1 MLKNLTPSEGWSQTA
16 SQLAFFAPKFW
27 FPALIA
33 ASVFP
38 SLIAYSGPIFS
49 AVALWIVAFVLIAG
63 LITTLAHGYSLGQ
76 THRLDS
82 TAALVQAYLGSFLGS
97 ITAAASLLSM
107 IIAVA
112 ALVSTATTFIVVSA
126 GLPENYRVWILISG
140 FVLLL
145 WALFRPEPV
154 RRVIPWLTLVIFVV
168 GFLLLAYGFWH
179 YLRNGAKPSLLELLS
194 STTKAKQAVAD
205 ANLQSGWK
213 AAAVAALLLVP
224 VTPAVTLFRNE
235 NRQPLSG
242 LMFRILGGS
251 AAAMFA
257 ATVYLSFTVAGFHW
271 TRLDT
276 VIQGPG
282 NLALLLG
289 VLLDKNEWLVIPIMS
304 LFAVG
309 CLISAYIYVSSLS
322 TLLTDLSGHDLA
334 VHQVPVSW
342 TRRGRSASVLT
353 FMVFTFVVALTVHT
367 RMGVAALTWVTFVAI
382 SSFLGQVARMRM
394 WRSRFYRGDTYEQRR
409 RAKWYYRIAII
420 SVIISLIILIVVS
433 VAFSSL
439 FELYVLAAWVGLGL
453 LIYFLNFYYRRVQN
467 TMSQLEYAETM
478 VKHTLA
484 LVLVPSFDASA
495 LKTIRYAWAAH
506 HANVEVVYVLKPGQ
520 DETEVRRQWQELGI
534 TATLTL
540 LSDQGGDHQGSIKQ
554 YINAKL
560 DMDPYTSVSVYL
572 PRYVPKCAILGLL
585 HNAAE
590 RSHARSLSR
599 LERVTITWVSLRAE
613 RKSHAD

>member
-1 MLKNLTPSEGWSQTA
+1 MLKNLAPREGWLETLT
-16 SQLAFFAPKFW
+16 QLAFFAPKFW

-82 TAALVQAYLGSFLGS
+82 TAALVQANLGSFLGAL
-97 ITAAASLLSM
+97 TAAASLLAM
-107 IIAVA
+107 VVAVA

-126 GLPENYRVWILISG
+126 RLPENYRVWILIAG
-140 FVLLL
+140 FILLL
-145 WALFRPEPV
+145 LALFRPEPI
-154 RRVIPWLTLVIFVV
+154 RRAIPWLAVVIFVV

-179 YLRNGAKPSLLELLS
+179 YLRNGAKPGLFELLS
-194 STTKAKQAVAD
+194 STTKAKEAVAD
-205 ANLQSGWK
+205 SNLQSGWK

-242 LMFRILGGS
+242 LMFRVLGGS

-289 VLLDKNEWLVIPIMS
+289 VLLDKNGWLVVPVMS

-309 CLISAYIYVSSLS
+309 CLISAYIYISSVS
-322 TLLTDLSGHDLA
+322 TLLMDLSGHDLA
-334 VHQVPVSW
+334 IHQVPVSW
-342 TRRGRSASVLT
+342 VRRGRSVSILS
-353 FMVFTFVVALTVHT
+353 FMVVTFAAALTVHS

-394 WRSRFYRGDTYEQRR
+394 WRSRFHSGATYVQRR
-409 RAKWYYRIAII
+409 QSKRYYRIAII

-433 VAFSSL
+433 VAFNSI
-439 FELYVLAAWVGLGL
+439 FELYVLGAWAGLGL

-467 TMSQLEYAETM
+467 KMSQLEHAETPL
-478 VKHTLA
+478 KHTLA
-484 LVLVPSFDASA
+484 LVLVPCFDASA

-506 HANVEVVYVLKPGQ
+506 HPNVEVVHVLEPDE
-520 DETEVRRQWQELGI
+520 DETEVRRQWQEWGI
-534 TATLTL
+534 TAALTL
-540 LSDQGGDHQGSIKQ
+540 IPDEGGDHLGSVQK
-554 YINAKL
+554 YLNAKL
-560 DMDPYTSVSVYL
+560 DMDPLISISVYL
-572 PRYVPKCAILGLL
+572 SRYVPKFRVLGLL

-590 RSHARSLSR
+590 RTYARHLAR
-599 LERVTITWVSLRAE
+599 LERVTITWVTLTA
-613 RKSHAD
+613 

>member
-1 MLKNLTPSEGWSQTA
+1 MLKNLTPKEGWLETFT
-16 SQLAFFAPKFW
+16 QLAFFAPKFW

-49 AVALWIVAFVLIAG
+49 AVALWIVVFVLIAG

-82 TAALVQAYLGSFLGS
+82 TAALVQAYLGSFLGAL
-97 ITAAASLLSM
+97 TAAASLLAM
-107 IIAVA
+107 VVAVA

-126 GLPENYRVWILISG
+126 DLPEKYRVWILIAG

-145 WALFRPEPV
+145 LALFFPEPI
-154 RRVIPWLTLVIFVV
+154 RRAIPWLTLVIFVV

-179 YLRNGAKPSLLELLS
+179 YLRNGAKPGLLELLS
-194 STTKAKQAVAD
+194 STTKAKNAVAD

-235 NRQPLSG
+235 SRQPLSG
-242 LMFRILGGS
+242 LMFRVLGGS

-282 NLALLLG
+282 NLALLLR
-289 VLLDKNEWLVIPIMS
+289 VLLDKNGWLVVPIMS

-309 CLISAYIYVSSLS
+309 CLISAYIYVSSVS

-342 TRRGRSASVLT
+342 MRRGRSASILT
-353 FMVFTFVVALTVHT
+353 FMVVTFAVALTVHS
-367 RMGVAALTWVTFVAI
+367 RMSVAALTWVTFVAI

-394 WRSRFYRGDTYEQRR
+394 WRSRFHRGATYVQRR
-409 RAKWYYRIAII
+409 QSKRYYRIAII

-433 VAFSSL
+433 VAFNSI
-439 FELYVLAAWVGLGL
+439 FELYVLAVWAGLGL
-453 LIYFLNFYYRRVQN
+453 LIYCLNFYYRRVQN
-467 TMSQLEYAETM
+467 KMSQLEHAETP

-484 LVLVPSFDASA
+484 LVLVPRFDASA
-495 LKTIRYAWAAH
+495 LKTIRYSWAAQH
-506 HANVEVVYVLKPGQ
+506 PNVEVVHVLEPDE
-520 DETEVRRQWQELGI
+520 DETEVRRQWQGLGI

-540 LSDQGGDHQGSIKQ
+540 IPDEGGNHLGSVQKYLS
-554 YINAKL
+554 AKL
-560 DMDPYTSVSVYL
+560 DMDPLTSISVYL
-572 PRYVPKCAILGLL
+572 PRYVPKCRALGWL

-590 RSHARSLSR
+590 RTYARHLAR
-599 LERVTITWVSLRAE
+599 LERVTITWVTLTA
-613 RKSHAD
+613 

>member
-1 MLKNLTPSEGWSQTA
+1 MLKNLAPREGWLETFT
-16 SQLAFFAPKFW
+16 QLAFFAPKFW

-82 TAALVQAYLGSFLGS
+82 TAALVQAHLGSFLGAL
-97 ITAAASLLSM
+97 TAAASLLAM
-107 IIAVA
+107 VVAVA

-126 GLPENYRVWILISG
+126 GLPEDYRVLILIAG
-140 FVLLL
+140 FILLL
-145 WALFRPEPV
+145 LALFRPEPI
-154 RRVIPWLTLVIFVV
+154 RRAIPWLTVVIFVV

-179 YLRNGAKPSLLELLS
+179 YLRNGAKPGLFELLS
-194 STTKAKQAVAD
+194 STTKAKEAVAD
-205 ANLQSGWK
+205 SNLQSGWK

-235 NRQPLSG
+235 DRQPLSG

-289 VLLDKNEWLVIPIMS
+289 VLLDKNGWLVVPVMS

-309 CLISAYIYVSSLS
+309 CLISAYIYISSVS
-322 TLLTDLSGHDLA
+322 TLLMDLSGHDLA

-342 TRRGRSASVLT
+342 VRRGHSVSIMS
-353 FMVFTFVVALTVHT
+353 FMVVTFAAALTVHS

-394 WRSRFYRGDTYEQRR
+394 WRSRFHCGVTYVQRR
-409 RAKWYYRIAII
+409 QSKRYYRIAII
-420 SVIISLIILIVVS
+420 SVIISLIMLIVVS
-433 VAFSSL
+433 VAFNSI
-439 FELYVLAAWVGLGL
+439 FELYVLGAWAGLGL

-467 TMSQLEYAETM
+467 KMSQLEHAETP

-484 LVLVPSFDASA
+484 LVLVPRFDASA
-495 LKTIRYAWAAH
+495 LKSIRYAWAAH
-506 HANVEVVYVLKPGQ
+506 HPNVEVVHVLEPDE
-520 DETEVRRQWQELGI
+520 DETEVRRQWQEWGI
-534 TATLTL
+534 TAALTL
-540 LSDQGGDHQGSIKQ
+540 IPDEGGDHLGSVQK
-554 YINAKL
+554 YLNAKL
-560 DMDPYTSVSVYL
+560 DMDPLTSISVYL
-572 PRYVPKCAILGLL
+572 SRYVPKFRALGLL

-590 RSHARSLSR
+590 RTYARHLAR
-599 LERVTITWVSLRAE
+599 LERVTITWVSLTA
-613 RKSHAD
+613 

>member
-1 MLKNLTPSEGWSQTA
+1 MLKNLAPREGWLETLT
-16 SQLAFFAPKFW
+16 QLAFFAPKFW

-49 AVALWIVAFVLIAG
+49 AVALWIVVFVLIAG

-82 TAALVQAYLGSFLGS
+82 TAALVQAYLGSFLGAL
-97 ITAAASLLSM
+97 TAAASLLAM
-107 IIAVA
+107 VVAVA

-126 GLPENYRVWILISG
+126 GLPEEYRVWILIAG
-140 FVLLL
+140 FILLL
-145 WALFRPEPV
+145 LALFRPEPI
-154 RRVIPWLTLVIFVV
+154 RRAIPWLTVVIFVV

-179 YLRNGAKPSLLELLS
+179 YLRNGAKPGLFELLS
-194 STTKAKQAVAD
+194 STTKAKEAVAD
-205 ANLQSGWK
+205 SNLQSGWK

-289 VLLDKNEWLVIPIMS
+289 VLLDKNGWLVVPVMS

-309 CLISAYIYVSSLS
+309 CLISAYIYVSSVS

-342 TRRGRSASVLT
+342 VRRGRSASILT
-353 FMVFTFVVALTVHT
+353 FMVVTFAVALTVHS
-367 RMGVAALTWVTFVAI
+367 RMGVAALTWVTFMAI

-394 WRSRFYRGDTYEQRR
+394 WRSRFHSGATFVQRR
-409 RAKWYYRIAII
+409 QSKRYYRIAII

-433 VAFSSL
+433 VAFNSI
-439 FELYVLAAWVGLGL
+439 FELYVLGAWAGLGL

-467 TMSQLEYAETM
+467 KMSQLEHAETP

-484 LVLVPSFDASA
+484 LVLVPRFDASA

-506 HANVEVVYVLKPGQ
+506 HPNVEVVHVLEPDE
-520 DETEVRRQWQELGI
+520 DETQVRRKWQELEI
-534 TATLTL
+534 TAALTL
-540 LSDQGGDHQGSIKQ
+540 IPDEGGDHLGSVQK
-554 YINAKL
+554 YLNAKL
-560 DMDPYTSVSVYL
+560 DMDPLTSISVYL
-572 PRYVPKCAILGLL
+572 SRYVPKFRALGLL

-590 RSHARSLSR
+590 RTYARHLAR
-599 LERVTITWVSLRAE
+599 LERVTITWVSLTA
-613 RKSHAD
+613 

>member
-1 MLKNLTPSEGWSQTA
+1 MLKNLTPKEGWLETFT
-16 SQLAFFAPKFW
+16 QLAFFAPKFW

-82 TAALVQAYLGSFLGS
+82 TAALVQAYLGSFLGAL
-97 ITAAASLLSM
+97 TAAASLLAM
-107 IIAVA
+107 VIAVA

-126 GLPENYRVWILISG
+126 DLPENFRVWILIAG

-145 WALFRPEPV
+145 LALFFPEPV
-154 RRVIPWLTLVIFVV
+154 RRAIPWLTLVIFVM

-179 YLRNGAKPSLLELLS
+179 YLRNGAKPGLLELLS
-194 STTKAKQAVAD
+194 STTKAKNAVAD

-235 NRQPLSG
+235 SRQPLSG
-242 LMFRILGGS
+242 LMFRVLGGS

-271 TRLDT
+271 ARLDT

-282 NLALLLG
+282 NLALLLR
-289 VLLDKNEWLVIPIMS
+289 VLLDKNGWLVVPIMS

-309 CLISAYIYVSSLS
+309 CLISAYIYVSSVS

-342 TRRGRSASVLT
+342 MRRGRSASILT
-353 FMVFTFVVALTVHT
+353 FMVVTFAVALTVHS
-367 RMGVAALTWVTFVAI
+367 RMGVVALTWVTFVAI

-394 WRSRFYRGDTYEQRR
+394 WRSRFHRGATYVQRR
-409 RAKWYYRIAII
+409 QSKRYYRIAII

-433 VAFSSL
+433 VAFNSI
-439 FELYVLAAWVGLGL
+439 FELYVLAVWAGLGL
-453 LIYFLNFYYRRVQN
+453 LIYCLNFYYRRVQN
-467 TMSQLEYAETM
+467 KMSQLEHAETP

-484 LVLVPSFDASA
+484 LVLVPRFDASA

-506 HANVEVVYVLKPGQ
+506 HPNVEVVHVLEPDE
-520 DETEVRRQWQELGI
+520 DETEARRQWQELGI
-534 TATLTL
+534 TAALTL
-540 LSDQGGDHQGSIKQ
+540 IPDEGGNHLGSVQK
-554 YINAKL
+554 YLNAKL
-560 DMDPYTSVSVYL
+560 DMDPLTSISVYL
-572 PRYVPKCAILGLL
+572 PRYVPKCRALGWL

-590 RSHARSLSR
+590 RTYARHLAR
-599 LERVTITWVSLRAE
+599 LERVTITWVTLTA
-613 RKSHAD
+613 

>member
-1 MLKNLTPSEGWSQTA
+1 M
-16 SQLAFFAPKFW
+16 
-27 FPALIA
+27 
-33 ASVFP
+33 
-38 SLIAYSGPIFS
+38 
-49 AVALWIVAFVLIAG
+49 
-63 LITTLAHGYSLGQ
+63 ITTLAHGYSLGQ

-82 TAALVQAYLGSFLGS
+82 TAALVQAYLGSFLGAL
-97 ITAAASLLSM
+97 TAAASLLAM
-107 IIAVA
+107 VIAVA

-126 GLPENYRVWILISG
+126 DLPENFRVWILIAG

-145 WALFRPEPV
+145 LALFFPEPV
-154 RRVIPWLTLVIFVV
+154 RRAIPWLTLVIFVV

-179 YLRNGAKPSLLELLS
+179 YLRNGAKPGLLELLS
-194 STTKAKQAVAD
+194 STTKAKNAVAD

-235 NRQPLSG
+235 SRQPLSG
-242 LMFRILGGS
+242 LMFRVLGGS

-271 TRLDT
+271 ARLDT

-282 NLALLLG
+282 NLALLLR
-289 VLLDKNEWLVIPIMS
+289 VLLDKNGWLVVPIMS

-309 CLISAYIYVSSLS
+309 CLISAYIYVSSVS

-342 TRRGRSASVLT
+342 MRRGRSASILT
-353 FMVFTFVVALTVHT
+353 FMVVTFAVALTVHS

-394 WRSRFYRGDTYEQRR
+394 WRSRFNRGATYVQRR
-409 RAKWYYRIAII
+409 QSKRYYRIAII

-433 VAFSSL
+433 VAFNSI
-439 FELYVLAAWVGLGL
+439 FELYVLAVWAGLGL
-453 LIYFLNFYYRRVQN
+453 LIYCLNFYYRRVQN
-467 TMSQLEYAETM
+467 KMSQLEHAETP

-484 LVLVPSFDASA
+484 LVLVPRFDASA

-506 HANVEVVYVLKPGQ
+506 HPNVEVVHVLEPDE

-534 TATLTL
+534 TAALTL
-540 LSDQGGDHQGSIKQ
+540 IPDEGGNHLGSVQK
-554 YINAKL
+554 YLNAKL
-560 DMDPYTSVSVYL
+560 DMDPLTSISVYL
-572 PRYVPKCAILGLL
+572 PRYVPKCRALGWL

-590 RSHARSLSR
+590 RTYARHLAR
-599 LERVTITWVSLRAE
+599 LERVTITWVTLTA
-613 RKSHAD
+613 

>member
-1 MLKNLTPSEGWSQTA
+1 MLKNLAPREGWLETFT
-16 SQLAFFAPKFW
+16 QLAFFAPKFW

-82 TAALVQAYLGSFLGS
+82 TAALVQANLGSFLGAL
-97 ITAAASLLSM
+97 TAAASLLAM
-107 IIAVA
+107 VVAVA

-126 GLPENYRVWILISG
+126 GLPEDYRVWILIAG
-140 FVLLL
+140 FILLL
-145 WALFRPEPV
+145 LALFRPEPI
-154 RRVIPWLTLVIFVV
+154 RRAIPWLTVVIFVV

-179 YLRNGAKPSLLELLS
+179 YLRNGAKPGLFELLS
-194 STTKAKQAVAD
+194 STTKAKEAVAD
-205 ANLQSGWK
+205 SNLQSGWK

-289 VLLDKNEWLVIPIMS
+289 VLLDKNGWLVVPVMS

-309 CLISAYIYVSSLS
+309 CLISAYIYISSVS
-322 TLLTDLSGHDLA
+322 TLLMDLSGHDLA

-342 TRRGRSASVLT
+342 VRRGRSVSILS
-353 FMVFTFVVALTVHT
+353 FMVVTFAAALTVHS

-394 WRSRFYRGDTYEQRR
+394 WRSRFHSGVTYVQRR
-409 RAKWYYRIAII
+409 QSKRYYRIAII

-433 VAFSSL
+433 VAFNSI
-439 FELYVLAAWVGLGL
+439 FELYVLGAWAGLGL

-467 TMSQLEYAETM
+467 KMSQLEHAETP

-484 LVLVPSFDASA
+484 LVLVPRFDASA

-506 HANVEVVYVLKPGQ
+506 HPNVEVVHVLEPDE
-520 DETEVRRQWQELGI
+520 DETEVRRQWQEWGI
-534 TATLTL
+534 TAALTL
-540 LSDQGGDHQGSIKQ
+540 IPDEGGDHLGSVQK
-554 YINAKL
+554 YFNAKL
-560 DMDPYTSVSVYL
+560 DMDPLTSISVYL
-572 PRYVPKCAILGLL
+572 SRYVPKFRALGLL

-590 RSHARSLSR
+590 RTYARHLAR
-599 LERVTITWVSLRAE
+599 LERVTITWVSLTA
-613 RKSHAD
+613 

>member
-1 MLKNLTPSEGWSQTA
+1 MLKNLTPKEGWLETFT
-16 SQLAFFAPKFW
+16 QLAFFAPKFW

-82 TAALVQAYLGSFLGS
+82 TAALVQAYLGSFLGAL
-97 ITAAASLLSM
+97 TAAASLLAM
-107 IIAVA
+107 VVAVA

-126 GLPENYRVWILISG
+126 DLPEKYRVWILIAG

-145 WALFRPEPV
+145 LALFFPEPI
-154 RRVIPWLTLVIFVV
+154 RRAIPWLTLVIFVV

-179 YLRNGAKPSLLELLS
+179 YLRNGAKPGLLELLS
-194 STTKAKQAVAD
+194 STTKAKNAVAD

-235 NRQPLSG
+235 SRQPLSG
-242 LMFRILGGS
+242 LMFRVLGGS

-282 NLALLLG
+282 NLALLLR
-289 VLLDKNEWLVIPIMS
+289 VLLDKNGWLVVPIMS

-309 CLISAYIYVSSLS
+309 CLISAYIYVSSVS

-342 TRRGRSASVLT
+342 MRRGRSASILT
-353 FMVFTFVVALTVHT
+353 FMVVTFAVALTVHS

-394 WRSRFYRGDTYEQRR
+394 WRSRFHRGATYVQRR
-409 RAKWYYRIAII
+409 QSKRYYRIAII

-433 VAFSSL
+433 VAFNSI
-439 FELYVLAAWVGLGL
+439 FELYVLAVWAGLGL
-453 LIYFLNFYYRRVQN
+453 LIYCLNSITGGCKTKCRSSN
-467 TMSQLEYAETM
+467 T
-478 VKHTLA
+478 
-484 LVLVPSFDASA
+484 P
-495 LKTIRYAWAAH
+495 
-506 HANVEVVYVLKPGQ
+506 KP
-520 DETEVRRQWQELGI
+520 R
-534 TATLTL
+534 
-540 LSDQGGDHQGSIKQ
+540 
-554 YINAKL
+554 
-560 DMDPYTSVSVYL
+560 
-572 PRYVPKCAILGLL
+572 
-585 HNAAE
+585 
-590 RSHARSLSR
+590 
-599 LERVTITWVSLRAE
+599 
-613 RKSHAD
+613 

>member
-1 MLKNLTPSEGWSQTA
+1 MLKNLTPREGWLETFT
-16 SQLAFFAPKFW
+16 QLAFFAPKFW

-82 TAALVQAYLGSFLGS
+82 TAALAQAYLGSFLGAL
-97 ITAAASLLSM
+97 TAAASLLAM
-107 IIAVA
+107 VVAVA

-126 GLPENYRVWILISG
+126 GLPENYRVWILIVG
-140 FVLLL
+140 FILLL
-145 WALFRPEPV
+145 LALFFPEPI
-154 RRVIPWLTLVIFVV
+154 RRAIPWLTVVIFVV

-179 YLRNGAKPSLLELLS
+179 YLRNGAKPGLFELLS
-194 STTKAKQAVAD
+194 STTKAKEAVAD
-205 ANLQSGWK
+205 SNLQSGWK

-282 NLALLLG
+282 NLALLLR
-289 VLLDKNEWLVIPIMS
+289 VLLDKNGWLVVPIMS

-309 CLISAYIYVSSLS
+309 CLISAYIYVSSVS

-342 TRRGRSASVLT
+342 MRRGRSASILT
-353 FMVFTFVVALTVHT
+353 FMVVTFAVALTVHS

-394 WRSRFYRGDTYEQRR
+394 WRSRFHRGATYVQRR
-409 RAKWYYRIAII
+409 QSKRYYRIAII

-433 VAFSSL
+433 VAFNSI
-439 FELYVLAAWVGLGL
+439 FELYVLAVWAGLGL
-453 LIYFLNFYYRRVQN
+453 LIYCLNFYYRRVQN
-467 TMSQLEYAETM
+467 KMSQLEHAETP

-484 LVLVPSFDASA
+484 LVLVPRFDASA

-506 HANVEVVYVLKPGQ
+506 HPNVEVVHVLEPDE
-520 DETEVRRQWQELGI
+520 DETEVRRQWQELEI
-534 TATLTL
+534 TAALTL
-540 LSDQGGDHQGSIKQ
+540 IPDEGGDHLGSVQK
-554 YINAKL
+554 YLNAKL
-560 DMDPYTSVSVYL
+560 DMDPLTSISVYL
-572 PRYVPKCAILGLL
+572 SRYVPKFRALGLL

-590 RSHARSLSR
+590 RTYARHLAR
-599 LERVTITWVSLRAE
+599 LERVTITWVTLTA
-613 RKSHAD
+613 

>member
-1 MLKNLTPSEGWSQTA
+1 MLKNLTPREGWLDTFT
-16 SQLAFFAPKFW
+16 QLAFFAPKFW

-49 AVALWIVAFVLIAG
+49 AVALWIVAFVLVAG

-82 TAALVQAYLGSFLGS
+82 TAALVQAHLGSFLGAL
-97 ITAAASLLSM
+97 TAASSLLAM
-107 IIAVA
+107 VVAVA

-126 GLPENYRVWILISG
+126 GLPEDYRVWILIAG
-140 FVLLL
+140 FILLL
-145 WALFRPEPV
+145 LALFRPEPI
-154 RRVIPWLTLVIFVV
+154 RRAIPWLTVVIFVV

-179 YLRNGAKPSLLELLS
+179 YLRNGAKPGLFELLS
-194 STTKAKQAVAD
+194 STTKAKEAVAD
-205 ANLQSGWK
+205 SNLQSGWK

-235 NRQPLSG
+235 DRQPLSG

-289 VLLDKNEWLVIPIMS
+289 VLLDKNGWLVVPVMS

-309 CLISAYIYVSSLS
+309 CLISAYIYISSVS
-322 TLLTDLSGHDLA
+322 TLLMDLSGHDLA

-342 TRRGRSASVLT
+342 VRRGRSASILL
-353 FMVFTFVVALTVHT
+353 FMVVTFAAALTVHS
-367 RMGVAALTWVTFVAI
+367 RMGIAALTWVTFVAI

-394 WRSRFYRGDTYEQRR
+394 WRSRFHSGATYVQRR
-409 RAKWYYRIAII
+409 QSKRYYRIAII

-433 VAFSSL
+433 VAFNSI
-439 FELYVLAAWVGLGL
+439 FELYVLGAWIGLGL
-453 LIYFLNFYYRRVQN
+453 LIYFLNFYYRRVRN
-467 TMSQLEYAETM
+467 KMSQLEHAETL

-484 LVLVPSFDASA
+484 LVLVPRFDASA

-506 HANVEVVYVLKPGQ
+506 HSNVEVVHVLEPDE
-520 DETEVRRQWQELGI
+520 DETEVRRQWQEWGI
-534 TATLTL
+534 TAALTL
-540 LSDQGGDHQGSIKQ
+540 IPDEGGDHLGSVQK
-554 YINAKL
+554 YLNAKL
-560 DMDPYTSVSVYL
+560 DMDPLTSISVYL
-572 PRYVPKCAILGLL
+572 SRYVPKCRALGLL

-590 RSHARSLSR
+590 RTYARHLAR
-599 LERVTITWVSLRAE
+599 LERVTITWVSLTA
-613 RKSHAD
+613 

>member
-1 MLKNLTPSEGWSQTA
+1 MLKNLTPREGWLETFT
-16 SQLAFFAPKFW
+16 QLAFFAPKFW

-82 TAALVQAYLGSFLGS
+82 TAALVQANLGSFLGAL
-97 ITAAASLLSM
+97 TAAASLLAM
-107 IIAVA
+107 VVAVA

-126 GLPENYRVWILISG
+126 GFPEDYRVWILIAG
-140 FVLLL
+140 FILLL
-145 WALFRPEPV
+145 LALFRPEPI
-154 RRVIPWLTLVIFVV
+154 RRAIPWLTVVIFVV

-179 YLRNGAKPSLLELLS
+179 YLRNGAKPGLFELLS
-194 STTKAKQAVAD
+194 STTKAKEAVAD
-205 ANLQSGWK
+205 SNLQSGWK

-242 LMFRILGGS
+242 LMFRVLGGS

-289 VLLDKNEWLVIPIMS
+289 VLLDKNGWLVVPVMS

-309 CLISAYIYVSSLS
+309 CLISAYIYISSVS
-322 TLLTDLSGHDLA
+322 TLLMDLSGHDLA

-342 TRRGRSASVLT
+342 VRRGRSVSILS
-353 FMVFTFVVALTVHT
+353 FMVVTFAAALTVHT

-394 WRSRFYRGDTYEQRR
+394 WRSRFHIGVTYVQRR
-409 RAKWYYRIAII
+409 QSKRYYRIAII

-433 VAFSSL
+433 VAFNSI
-439 FELYVLAAWVGLGL
+439 FELYVLGAWAGLGL
-453 LIYFLNFYYRRVQN
+453 LIYFLNFYYWRVQN
-467 TMSQLEYAETM
+467 KMSQLEHAETP

-484 LVLVPSFDASA
+484 LVLVPRFDASA

-506 HANVEVVYVLKPGQ
+506 HPNVEVVHVLEPDE
-520 DETEVRRQWQELGI
+520 DETEVRRQWQEWGI
-534 TATLTL
+534 TAALTL
-540 LSDQGGDHQGSIKQ
+540 IPDEGGDHLGSVQK
-554 YINAKL
+554 YLNAKL
-560 DMDPYTSVSVYL
+560 DMDPLTSISVYL
-572 PRYVPKCAILGLL
+572 SRYVPKFRALGLL

-590 RSHARSLSR
+590 RTYARHLAR
-599 LERVTITWVSLRAE
+599 LERVTITWVSLTA
-613 RKSHAD
+613 

>member
-1 MLKNLTPSEGWSQTA
+1 MLKNLTPKEGWLETFN
-16 SQLAFFAPKFW
+16 QLAFFAPKFW

-82 TAALVQAYLGSFLGS
+82 TAALVQAYLGSFLGAL
-97 ITAAASLLSM
+97 TAAASLLSM
-107 IIAVA
+107 VVAVA

-126 GLPENYRVWILISG
+126 DLPENYRVWILIAG

-145 WALFRPEPV
+145 LALFFPEPI
-154 RRVIPWLTLVIFVV
+154 RRAIPWLTLVIFVV

-179 YLRNGAKPSLLELLS
+179 YLHNGAKPGLLELLS
-194 STTKAKQAVAD
+194 STTKAKNAVAD

-235 NRQPLSG
+235 SRQPLSG
-242 LMFRILGGS
+242 LMFRVLGGS
-251 AAAMFA
+251 AAALFA

-282 NLALLLG
+282 NLALLLR
-289 VLLDKNEWLVIPIMS
+289 VLLDKNGWLVVPIMS
-304 LFAVG
+304 LFALG
-309 CLISAYIYVSSLS
+309 CLISAYIYVSSVS

-342 TRRGRSASVLT
+342 MRRGRSASILT
-353 FMVFTFVVALTVHT
+353 FIIVTFAVALTVHS

-394 WRSRFYRGDTYEQRR
+394 WRSRFHRGATYVQRR
-409 RAKWYYRIAII
+409 QSKRYYRIAII

-433 VAFSSL
+433 VAFNSI
-439 FELYVLAAWVGLGL
+439 FELSVLAVWAGLGL
-453 LIYFLNFYYRRVQN
+453 LIYCLNFYYRRVQN
-467 TMSQLEYAETM
+467 KMSQLEHAETP

-484 LVLVPSFDASA
+484 LVLVPRFDASA

-506 HANVEVVYVLKPGQ
+506 HPNVEVVHVLEPDE
-520 DETEVRRQWQELGI
+520 DETEVRRQWQELEI
-534 TATLTL
+534 TAALTL
-540 LSDQGGDHQGSIKQ
+540 IPDEGGNHLGSVQK
-554 YINAKL
+554 YLNAKL
-560 DMDPYTSVSVYL
+560 DMDPLTSISVYL
-572 PRYVPKCAILGLL
+572 PRYVPKCRALGWL

-590 RSHARSLSR
+590 RTYARHLAR
-599 LERVTITWVSLRAE
+599 LERVTITWVTLTA
-613 RKSHAD
+613 

>member
-1 MLKNLTPSEGWSQTA
+1 MLKNLAPREGWLETLT
-16 SQLAFFAPKFW
+16 QLAFFAPKFW

-82 TAALVQAYLGSFLGS
+82 TAALVQANLGSFLGAL
-97 ITAAASLLSM
+97 TAAASLLAM
-107 IIAVA
+107 VIAVA

-126 GLPENYRVWILISG
+126 GLLEEYRVWILIAG
-140 FVLLL
+140 FILLL
-145 WALFRPEPV
+145 LALFRPEPI
-154 RRVIPWLTLVIFVV
+154 RRAIPWLTVVIFVV

-179 YLRNGAKPSLLELLS
+179 YLRNGAKPGLFELLS
-194 STTKAKQAVAD
+194 STTKAKEAVAD
-205 ANLQSGWK
+205 SNLQSGWK

-282 NLALLLG
+282 NLALLLR
-289 VLLDKNEWLVIPIMS
+289 VLLDKNGWLVVPIMS

-309 CLISAYIYVSSLS
+309 CLISAYIYVSSVS

-342 TRRGRSASVLT
+342 MRRGRSASILT
-353 FMVFTFVVALTVHT
+353 FMVVTFAVALTVHS

-394 WRSRFYRGDTYEQRR
+394 WRSRFHRGATYVQRR
-409 RAKWYYRIAII
+409 QSKRYYRIAII

-433 VAFSSL
+433 VAFNSI
-439 FELYVLAAWVGLGL
+439 FELYVLAVWAGLGL
-453 LIYFLNFYYRRVQN
+453 LIYCLNFYYRRVQN
-467 TMSQLEYAETM
+467 KMSQLEHAETP

-484 LVLVPSFDASA
+484 LVLVPRFDASA

-506 HANVEVVYVLKPGQ
+506 HPNVEVVHVLEPDE
-520 DETEVRRQWQELGI
+520 DETEVRRQWQELEI
-534 TATLTL
+534 TAALTL
-540 LSDQGGDHQGSIKQ
+540 IPDEGGDHLGSVQK
-554 YINAKL
+554 YLNAKL
-560 DMDPYTSVSVYL
+560 DMDPLTSISVYL
-572 PRYVPKCAILGLL
+572 SRYVPKFRALVLL

-590 RSHARSLSR
+590 RTYARHLAR
-599 LERVTITWVSLRAE
+599 LERVTITWVSLTA
-613 RKSHAD
+613 

>member
-1 MLKNLTPSEGWSQTA
+1 MLKNLTPKEGWLETFT
-16 SQLAFFAPKFW
+16 QLAFFAPKFW

-82 TAALVQAYLGSFLGS
+82 TAALVQAYLGSFLGAL
-97 ITAAASLLSM
+97 TAVASLLAM
-107 IIAVA
+107 VVAVA

-126 GLPENYRVWILISG
+126 DLSEDYRVWILIAG

-145 WALFRPEPV
+145 LALFFPEPI
-154 RRVIPWLTLVIFVV
+154 RRAIPWLTLVIFVV

-179 YLRNGAKPSLLELLS
+179 YLRNGAKPGLLELLS
-194 STTKAKQAVAD
+194 STTKAKNAVAD

-235 NRQPLSG
+235 SRRPLSG
-242 LMFRILGGS
+242 LMFRVLGGS

-282 NLALLLG
+282 NLALLLR
-289 VLLDKNEWLVIPIMS
+289 VLLDKNGWLVVPIMS

-309 CLISAYIYVSSLS
+309 CLISAYIYVSSVS

-342 TRRGRSASVLT
+342 MRRGRSASILT
-353 FMVFTFVVALTVHT
+353 FMVVTFAVALTVHS

-394 WRSRFYRGDTYEQRR
+394 WRSRFHNGATYAQRR
-409 RAKWYYRIAII
+409 QSKRYYRIAII
-420 SVIISLIILIVVS
+420 SVIISLIILLVVS
-433 VAFSSL
+433 VAFNSI
-439 FELYVLAAWVGLGL
+439 FELYVLAAWAGLGL
-453 LIYFLNFYYRRVQN
+453 LIYCLNFYYRRVQN
-467 TMSQLEYAETM
+467 KMSQLEHAETP

-484 LVLVPSFDASA
+484 LVLVPRFDASA

-506 HANVEVVYVLKPGQ
+506 HPNVEVVHVLEPDE

-534 TATLTL
+534 TAALTL
-540 LSDQGGDHQGSIKQ
+540 IPDEGGNHLGSVQK
-554 YINAKL
+554 YLNAKL
-560 DMDPYTSVSVYL
+560 DMDSLTSISVYL
-572 PRYVPKCAILGLL
+572 PRYVPKRRALGWL

-590 RSHARSLSR
+590 RTYARHLAR
-599 LERVTITWVSLRAE
+599 LERVTITWVTLTA
-613 RKSHAD
+613 

>member
-1 MLKNLTPSEGWSQTA
+1 MLKNLTPRQGWLETFT
-16 SQLAFFAPKFW
+16 QLAFFAPKFW

-82 TAALVQAYLGSFLGS
+82 TAALAQAYLGSFLGAL
-97 ITAAASLLSM
+97 TAAASLLAM
-107 IIAVA
+107 VVAVA
-112 ALVSTATTFIVVSA
+112 ALVSTAVTFIVVSA
-126 GLPENYRVWILISG
+126 GLPEDYRVWILIAG

-145 WALFRPEPV
+145 LALFFPEPI
-154 RRVIPWLTLVIFVV
+154 RKMIPWLTLVIFVV

-179 YLRNGAKPSLLELLS
+179 YLRNGAKPGLFELLS
-194 STTKAKQAVAD
+194 STTKAKKAVAD
-205 ANLQSGWK
+205 SNLQSGWK

-235 NRQPLSG
+235 SRRPLSG

-289 VLLDKNEWLVIPIMS
+289 VLLDKNGWLVVPVMS

-309 CLISAYIYVSSLS
+309 CLISAYIYISSVS

-342 TRRGRSASVLT
+342 VRRGRSVSILSFILV
-353 FMVFTFVVALTVHT
+353 TFVVALTVHS
-367 RMGVAALTWVTFVAI
+367 RMGIAALTWVTFVAI

-394 WRSRFYRGDTYEQRR
+394 WRSRFHSGATYVQRR
-409 RAKWYYRIAII
+409 QSKRYYRIAII

-433 VAFSSL
+433 VAFNSI
-439 FELYVLAAWVGLGL
+439 FELYVLAVWAGLGL
-453 LIYFLNFYYRRVQN
+453 LIYCLNFYYRRVQN
-467 TMSQLEYAETM
+467 KMSQLEHAETP

-484 LVLVPSFDASA
+484 LVLVPRFDASA

-506 HANVEVVYVLKPGQ
+506 HPNVEVVHVLEPDE

-534 TATLTL
+534 TAALTL
-540 LSDQGGDHQGSIKQ
+540 IPDEGGNHLGSVQK
-554 YINAKL
+554 YLNAKL
-560 DMDPYTSVSVYL
+560 DMDPLTTISVYL
-572 PRYVPKCAILGLL
+572 PRYVPKCRALGWL
-585 HNAAE
+585 HNVAE
-590 RSHARSLSR
+590 RSYARHLAR
-599 LERVTITWVSLRAE
+599 LERVTITWVTLTA
-613 RKSHAD
+613 

>member
-1 MLKNLTPSEGWSQTA
+1 MLKNLTPREGWLETFT
-16 SQLAFFAPKFW
+16 QLAFFAPKFW

-82 TAALVQAYLGSFLGS
+82 TAALAQAYLGSFLGAL
-97 ITAAASLLSM
+97 TAAASLLAM
-107 IIAVA
+107 VVAVA

-126 GLPENYRVWILISG
+126 GLPEEYRVWILIAG

-145 WALFRPEPV
+145 LALFFPEPI
-154 RRVIPWLTLVIFVV
+154 RRAIPWLTAVIFVV

-179 YLRNGAKPSLLELLS
+179 YLHNGAKPGLLELLS
-194 STTKAKQAVAD
+194 STTKAKNAVAD

-235 NRQPLSG
+235 DRQPLSG

-289 VLLDKNEWLVIPIMS
+289 ILLDKNGWLVVPVMS

-309 CLISAYIYVSSLS
+309 CLISAYIYISSVS
-322 TLLTDLSGHDLA
+322 TLLMDLSGHDLA

-342 TRRGRSASVLT
+342 VRRGRSASILL
-353 FMVFTFVVALTVHT
+353 FMVVTFAAALTVHS

-394 WRSRFYRGDTYEQRR
+394 WRSRFHSGATFVQRR
-409 RAKWYYRIAII
+409 QSKRYYRIAII

-433 VAFSSL
+433 VAFNSI
-439 FELYVLAAWVGLGL
+439 FELYVLGAWVGLGL
-453 LIYFLNFYYRRVQN
+453 LIYFLNFYYRRVQQK
-467 TMSQLEYAETM
+467 MSQLEHAETPL
-478 VKHTLA
+478 KHTLA
-484 LVLVPSFDASA
+484 LVLVSRFDASA

-506 HANVEVVYVLKPGQ
+506 HPNVEVVHVLEPDE
-520 DETEVRRQWQELGI
+520 DETQVRRQWQELGI
-534 TATLTL
+534 TAALTL
-540 LSDQGGDHQGSIKQ
+540 IPDEGGDHLGSVQK
-554 YINAKL
+554 YLNAKL
-560 DMDPYTSVSVYL
+560 DMDPLTSISVYL
-572 PRYVPKCAILGLL
+572 QRYVPKCRALGLL

-590 RSHARSLSR
+590 RAYSRHLAR
-599 LERVTITWVSLRAE
+599 LERVTITWVSSTA
-613 RKSHAD
+613 

>member
-1 MLKNLTPSEGWSQTA
+1 MLKNLAPREGWLETFT
-16 SQLAFFAPKFW
+16 QLAFFAPKFW

-82 TAALVQAYLGSFLGS
+82 TAALVQANLGSFLGAL
-97 ITAAASLLSM
+97 TAAASLLAM
-107 IIAVA
+107 VVAVA

-126 GLPENYRVWILISG
+126 GLPEDYRVLILIAG
-140 FVLLL
+140 FILLL
-145 WALFRPEPV
+145 LALFRPEPI
-154 RRVIPWLTLVIFVV
+154 RRAIPWLTVVIFVV

-179 YLRNGAKPSLLELLS
+179 YLRNGAKPGLFELLS
-194 STTKAKQAVAD
+194 STTKAKEAVAD
-205 ANLQSGWK
+205 SNLQSGWK

-289 VLLDKNEWLVIPIMS
+289 VLLDKNGWLVVPVMS

-309 CLISAYIYVSSLS
+309 CLISAYIYISSVS
-322 TLLTDLSGHDLA
+322 TLLMDLSGHDLA

-342 TRRGRSASVLT
+342 VRRGHSVSIMS
-353 FMVFTFVVALTVHT
+353 FMVVTFAAALTVHS

-382 SSFLGQVARMRM
+382 SSFLSQVARMRM
-394 WRSRFYRGDTYEQRR
+394 WRSRFHSGVTYVQRR
-409 RAKWYYRIAII
+409 QSKRYYRIAII

-433 VAFSSL
+433 VAFNSI
-439 FELYVLAAWVGLGL
+439 FELYVLGAWAGLGL

-467 TMSQLEYAETM
+467 QMSQLEHAETP

-484 LVLVPSFDASA
+484 LVLVPRFDASA

-506 HANVEVVYVLKPGQ
+506 HPNVEVVHVLEPDE
-520 DETEVRRQWQELGI
+520 DETEVRRQWQEWGI
-534 TATLTL
+534 TAALTL
-540 LSDQGGDHQGSIKQ
+540 IPDEGGNHLGSVQK
-554 YINAKL
+554 YLNAKL
-560 DMDPYTSVSVYL
+560 DMDPLTSISVYL
-572 PRYVPKCAILGLL
+572 SRYVPKFRALGLL

-590 RSHARSLSR
+590 RTYARHLAR
-599 LERVTITWVSLRAE
+599 MERVTITWVSLTA
-613 RKSHAD
+613 

>member
-1 MLKNLTPSEGWSQTA
+1 MLKNLTPKEGWLETFT
-16 SQLAFFAPKFW
+16 QLAFFAPKFW

-49 AVALWIVAFVLIAG
+49 AVALWIVVFVLIAG

-82 TAALVQAYLGSFLGS
+82 TAALVQAYLGSFLGAL
-97 ITAAASLLSM
+97 TAAASLLAM
-107 IIAVA
+107 VVAVA

-126 GLPENYRVWILISG
+126 DLPEKYRVWILIAG

-145 WALFRPEPV
+145 LALFFPEPI
-154 RRVIPWLTLVIFVV
+154 RRAIPWLTLVIFVV

-179 YLRNGAKPSLLELLS
+179 YLRNGAKPGLLELLS
-194 STTKAKQAVAD
+194 STTKAKNAVAD

-235 NRQPLSG
+235 SRQPLSG
-242 LMFRILGGS
+242 LMFRVLGGS

-282 NLALLLG
+282 NLALLLR
-289 VLLDKNEWLVIPIMS
+289 VLLDKNGWLVVPVMS
-304 LFAVG
+304 LFALG
-309 CLISAYIYVSSLS
+309 CLISAYIYVSSVS

-342 TRRGRSASVLT
+342 MRRGRSASIFT
-353 FMVFTFVVALTVHT
+353 FMIVTFAVALTVHP

-394 WRSRFYRGDTYEQRR
+394 WRSRFHRGATYVQRR
-409 RAKWYYRIAII
+409 QSKRYYRIAII

-433 VAFSSL
+433 VAFNSI
-439 FELYVLAAWVGLGL
+439 FELYVLAVWAGLGL
-453 LIYFLNFYYRRVQN
+453 LIYCLNFYYRRVQN
-467 TMSQLEYAETM
+467 KMSQFEHAETP

-484 LVLVPSFDASA
+484 LVLVPRFDASA

-506 HANVEVVYVLKPGQ
+506 HPNVEVVHVLEPDE

-534 TATLTL
+534 TAALTL
-540 LSDQGGDHQGSIKQ
+540 IPDEGGNHLGSVQK
-554 YINAKL
+554 YLNAKL
-560 DMDPYTSVSVYL
+560 DMDPLTSISVYL
-572 PRYVPKCAILGLL
+572 PRYFPKCRALGWL

-590 RSHARSLSR
+590 RTYARHLER
-599 LERVTITWVSLRAE
+599 LERVTITWVSLTA
-613 RKSHAD
+613 

>member
-1 MLKNLTPSEGWSQTA
+1 MLKNLTPKEGWLETFT
-16 SQLAFFAPKFW
+16 QLAFFAPKFW

-82 TAALVQAYLGSFLGS
+82 TAALVQAYLGSFLGAL
-97 ITAAASLLSM
+97 TAAASLLAM
-107 IIAVA
+107 VVAVA

-126 GLPENYRVWILISG
+126 DLPEKYRVWILIAG

-145 WALFRPEPV
+145 LALFFPEPI
-154 RRVIPWLTLVIFVV
+154 RRAIPWLTLVIFVV

-179 YLRNGAKPSLLELLS
+179 YLRNGAKPGLLELLS
-194 STTKAKQAVAD
+194 STTKAKNAVAD

-235 NRQPLSG
+235 SRQPLSG
-242 LMFRILGGS
+242 LMFRVLGGS
-251 AAAMFA
+251 AAAFA

-282 NLALLLG
+282 NLALLLR
-289 VLLDKNEWLVIPIMS
+289 VLLDKNGWLVVPIMS

-309 CLISAYIYVSSLS
+309 CLISAYIYVSSVS

-342 TRRGRSASVLT
+342 MRRGRSASILT
-353 FMVFTFVVALTVHT
+353 FMVATFAVALTVHS

-394 WRSRFYRGDTYEQRR
+394 WRSRFHRGATYVQRR
-409 RAKWYYRIAII
+409 QSKRYYRIAII

-433 VAFSSL
+433 VAFNSI
-439 FELYVLAAWVGLGL
+439 FELYVLAVWAGLGL
-453 LIYFLNFYYRRVQN
+453 LIYCLNFYYRRVQN
-467 TMSQLEYAETM
+467 KMSQLEHAETP

-484 LVLVPSFDASA
+484 LVLVPRFDASA

-506 HANVEVVYVLKPGQ
+506 HPNVEVVHVLEPDE

-540 LSDQGGDHQGSIKQ
+540 IPDEGGNHLGSVQKYLS
-554 YINAKL
+554 AKL
-560 DMDPYTSVSVYL
+560 DMDPLTSISVYL
-572 PRYVPKCAILGLL
+572 PRYVPKCRALGWL

-590 RSHARSLSR
+590 RTYARRLAR
-599 LERVTITWVSLRAE
+599 LERVTITWVTLTA
-613 RKSHAD
+613 

>member
-1 MLKNLTPSEGWSQTA
+1 MLKNLTPRQGWLETFT
-16 SQLAFFAPKFW
+16 QLAFFAPKFW

-82 TAALVQAYLGSFLGS
+82 TAALAQAYLGSFLGAL
-97 ITAAASLLSM
+97 TAAASLLAM
-107 IIAVA
+107 VVAVA
-112 ALVSTATTFIVVSA
+112 ALVSTAVTFIVVSA
-126 GLPENYRVWILISG
+126 GLPEDYRVWILIAG

-145 WALFRPEPV
+145 LALFFPEPI
-154 RRVIPWLTLVIFVV
+154 RKMIPWLTLVIFVV

-179 YLRNGAKPSLLELLS
+179 YLRNGAKPGLFELLS

-205 ANLQSGWK
+205 SNLQSGWK

-235 NRQPLSG
+235 SRQPLSG
-242 LMFRILGGS
+242 LMFRVLGGS

-282 NLALLLG
+282 NLALLLR
-289 VLLDKNEWLVIPIMS
+289 VLLDKNGWLVVPIMS

-309 CLISAYIYVSSLS
+309 CLISAYIYVSSVS

-342 TRRGRSASVLT
+342 MRRGRSASILT
-353 FMVFTFVVALTVHT
+353 FMVVTFAVALTVHS

-394 WRSRFYRGDTYEQRR
+394 WRSRFHRGATYVQRR
-409 RAKWYYRIAII
+409 QSKRYYRIAII

-433 VAFSSL
+433 VAFNSI
-439 FELYVLAAWVGLGL
+439 FELYVLAVWAGLGL
-453 LIYFLNFYYRRVQN
+453 LIYCLNFYYRRVQN
-467 TMSQLEYAETM
+467 KMSQLEHAETP

-484 LVLVPSFDASA
+484 LVLVPRFDASA

-506 HANVEVVYVLKPGQ
+506 HPNVEVLHVLEPDE
-520 DETEVRRQWQELGI
+520 DETEIRRQWQELGI

-540 LSDQGGDHQGSIKQ
+540 IPDEGGNHLGSVQKYLS
-554 YINAKL
+554 AKL
-560 DMDPYTSVSVYL
+560 DMDPLTSISVYL
-572 PRYVPKCAILGLL
+572 PRYVPKCRALGWL

-590 RSHARSLSR
+590 RTYARHLAR
-599 LERVTITWVSLRAE
+599 LERVTITWVTLMA
-613 RKSHAD
+613 

>member
-1 MLKNLTPSEGWSQTA
+1 MLKNLTPRQGWLETFT
-16 SQLAFFAPKFW
+16 QLAFFAPKFW

-82 TAALVQAYLGSFLGS
+82 TAALAQAYLGSFLGAL
-97 ITAAASLLSM
+97 TAAASLLAM
-107 IIAVA
+107 VVAVA
-112 ALVSTATTFIVVSA
+112 ALVSTAVTFIVVSA
-126 GLPENYRVWILISG
+126 GLPEDYRVWILIAG
-140 FVLLL
+140 FVLLFL
-145 WALFRPEPV
+145 ALFFPEPI
-154 RRVIPWLTLVIFVV
+154 RKMIPWLTLVIFVV

-179 YLRNGAKPSLLELLS
+179 YLRNGAKPGLFELLS

-205 ANLQSGWK
+205 SNLQSGWK

-289 VLLDKNEWLVIPIMS
+289 VLLDKNGWLVVPVMS

-309 CLISAYIYVSSLS
+309 CLISAYIYISSVS

-342 TRRGRSASVLT
+342 TRRGRSVSILT
-353 FMVFTFVVALTVHT
+353 FMVVTFAVALTVHS
-367 RMGVAALTWVTFVAI
+367 RMGIAALTWVTFVAI

-394 WRSRFYRGDTYEQRR
+394 WRSRFHSGATYVQRR
-409 RAKWYYRIAII
+409 QSKRYYRIAII
-420 SVIISLIILIVVS
+420 SVIISLIILLVVS
-433 VAFSSL
+433 VAFNSI

-453 LIYFLNFYYRRVQN
+453 LIYCLNFYYRRVQQK
-467 TMSQLEYAETM
+467 MSQLEHAETP

-484 LVLVPSFDASA
+484 LVLVPRFDASA

-506 HANVEVVYVLKPGQ
+506 HPNVEVVHVLEPDE
-520 DETEVRRQWQELGI
+520 DETEVRRQWQEWGI
-534 TATLTL
+534 TAALTL
-540 LSDQGGDHQGSIKQ
+540 ISDEGGNHLGSVQK
-554 YINAKL
+554 YLNAKL
-560 DMDPYTSVSVYL
+560 DLDPLTTISVYL
-572 PRYVPKCAILGLL
+572 SRYVPKCGALRWL
-585 HNAAE
+585 HNVAE
-590 RSHARSLSR
+590 RTYARHLER
-599 LERVTITWVSLRAE
+599 LERVTVTWVSLTA
-613 RKSHAD
+613 

>member
-1 MLKNLTPSEGWSQTA
+1 MLKNLTPKEGWLETFT
-16 SQLAFFAPKFW
+16 QLAFFAPKFW

-82 TAALVQAYLGSFLGS
+82 TAALVQAYLGSFLGAL
-97 ITAAASLLSM
+97 TAAASLLAM
-107 IIAVA
+107 VVAVA

-126 GLPENYRVWILISG
+126 DLPEKYRVWILIAG

-145 WALFRPEPV
+145 LALFFPEPI
-154 RRVIPWLTLVIFVV
+154 RRAIPWLTLVIFVV

-179 YLRNGAKPSLLELLS
+179 YLRNGAKPGLLELLS
-194 STTKAKQAVAD
+194 STTKAKNAVAD

-235 NRQPLSG
+235 SRQPLSG
-242 LMFRILGGS
+242 LMFRVLGGS

-282 NLALLLG
+282 NLALLLR
-289 VLLDKNEWLVIPIMS
+289 VLLDKNGWLVVPIMS

-309 CLISAYIYVSSLS
+309 CLISAYIYVSSVS

-342 TRRGRSASVLT
+342 MRRGRSASILT
-353 FMVFTFVVALTVHT
+353 FMVVTFAVALTVHS

-394 WRSRFYRGDTYEQRR
+394 WRSRFHSGATYAQRR
-409 RAKWYYRIAII
+409 QSKRYYRIAII
-420 SVIISLIILIVVS
+420 SVIISLIILLVVS
-433 VAFSSL
+433 VAFNSI
-439 FELYVLAAWVGLGL
+439 FELYVLAAWAGLGL
-453 LIYFLNFYYRRVQN
+453 LIYCLNFYYRRVQN
-467 TMSQLEYAETM
+467 KMSQLEHAETP

-484 LVLVPSFDASA
+484 LVLVPRFDASA

-506 HANVEVVYVLKPGQ
+506 HPNVEVVHVLEPDE

-534 TATLTL
+534 TAALTL
-540 LSDQGGDHQGSIKQ
+540 IPDEGGNHLGSVQK
-554 YINAKL
+554 YLNAKL
-560 DMDPYTSVSVYL
+560 DMDPLTSISVYL
-572 PRYVPKCAILGLL
+572 PRYVPKCRALVWL

-590 RSHARSLSR
+590 RTYARHLAR
-599 LERVTITWVSLRAE
+599 LERVTITWVTLTA
-613 RKSHAD
+613 

>member
-1 MLKNLTPSEGWSQTA
+1 MLKNLAPREGWLETLT
-16 SQLAFFAPKFW
+16 QLAFFAPKFW

-82 TAALVQAYLGSFLGS
+82 TAALVQANLGSFLGAL
-97 ITAAASLLSM
+97 TAAASLLAM
-107 IIAVA
+107 VIAVA

-126 GLPENYRVWILISG
+126 GLLEEYRVWILIAG
-140 FVLLL
+140 FILLL
-145 WALFRPEPV
+145 LALFRPEPI
-154 RRVIPWLTLVIFVV
+154 RRAIPWLTVVIFVV

-179 YLRNGAKPSLLELLS
+179 YLRNGAKPGLFELLS
-194 STTKAKQAVAD
+194 STTKAKEAVAD
-205 ANLQSGWK
+205 SNLQSGWK

-282 NLALLLG
+282 NLALLLR
-289 VLLDKNEWLVIPIMS
+289 VLLDKNGWLVVPIMS

-309 CLISAYIYVSSLS
+309 CLISAYIYVSSVS

-342 TRRGRSASVLT
+342 MRRGRSASILT
-353 FMVFTFVVALTVHT
+353 FMVVTFAVALTVHS

-394 WRSRFYRGDTYEQRR
+394 WRSRFHRGATYVQRR
-409 RAKWYYRIAII
+409 QSKRYYRIAII

-433 VAFSSL
+433 VAFNSI
-439 FELYVLAAWVGLGL
+439 FELYVLAVWAGLGL
-453 LIYFLNFYYRRVQN
+453 LIYCLNFYYRRVQN
-467 TMSQLEYAETM
+467 KMSQLEHAETP

-484 LVLVPSFDASA
+484 LVLVPRFDASA

-506 HANVEVVYVLKPGQ
+506 HPNVEVVHVLEPDE
-520 DETEVRRQWQELGI
+520 DETEVRRQWQELEI
-534 TATLTL
+534 TAALTL
-540 LSDQGGDHQGSIKQ
+540 IPDEGGDHLGSVQK
-554 YINAKL
+554 YLNAKL
-560 DMDPYTSVSVYL
+560 DMDPLTSISVYL
-572 PRYVPKCAILGLL
+572 SRYVPKFRALGLL

-590 RSHARSLSR
+590 RTYARHLAR
-599 LERVTITWVSLRAE
+599 LERVTITWVSLTA
-613 RKSHAD
+613 

>member
-1 MLKNLTPSEGWSQTA
+1 MLKNLAPREGWLETLT
-16 SQLAFFAPKFW
+16 QLAFFAPKFW

-82 TAALVQAYLGSFLGS
+82 TAALVQANLGSFLGAL
-97 ITAAASLLSM
+97 TAAASLLAM
-107 IIAVA
+107 VIAVA

-126 GLPENYRVWILISG
+126 GLLEEYRVWILIAG
-140 FVLLL
+140 FILLL
-145 WALFRPEPV
+145 LALFRPEPI
-154 RRVIPWLTLVIFVV
+154 RRAIPWLTVVIFVV

-179 YLRNGAKPSLLELLS
+179 YLRNGAKPGLFELLS
-194 STTKAKQAVAD
+194 STTKAKEAVAD
-205 ANLQSGWK
+205 SNLQSGWK

-282 NLALLLG
+282 NLALLLR
-289 VLLDKNEWLVIPIMS
+289 VLLDKNGWLVVPIMS

-309 CLISAYIYVSSLS
+309 CLISAYIYVSSVS

-342 TRRGRSASVLT
+342 MRRGRSASILT
-353 FMVFTFVVALTVHT
+353 FMVVTFAVALTVHS

-394 WRSRFYRGDTYEQRR
+394 WRSRFHRGATYVQRR
-409 RAKWYYRIAII
+409 QSKRYYRIAII

-433 VAFSSL
+433 VAFNSI
-439 FELYVLAAWVGLGL
+439 FELYVLAVWAGLGL
-453 LIYFLNFYYRRVQN
+453 LIYCLYFYYRRVQN
-467 TMSQLEYAETM
+467 KMSQLEHAETP

-484 LVLVPSFDASA
+484 LVLVPRFDASA

-506 HANVEVVYVLKPGQ
+506 HPNVEVVHVLEPDE
-520 DETEVRRQWQELGI
+520 DETEVRRQWQELEI
-534 TATLTL
+534 TAALTL
-540 LSDQGGDHQGSIKQ
+540 IPDEGGDHLGSVQK
-554 YINAKL
+554 YLNAKL
-560 DMDPYTSVSVYL
+560 DMDPLTSISVYL
-572 PRYVPKCAILGLL
+572 SRYVPKFRALGLL

-590 RSHARSLSR
+590 RTYARHLAR
-599 LERVTITWVSLRAE
+599 LERVTITWVSLTA
-613 RKSHAD
+613 

>member
-1 MLKNLTPSEGWSQTA
+1 MLKNLTPKEGWLETFT
-16 SQLAFFAPKFW
+16 QLAFYAPTFW

-33 ASVFP
+33 ATVFQ

-82 TAALVQAYLGSFLGS
+82 TAALVQAYLGSFLGAL
-97 ITAAASLLSM
+97 TAAASLLAM
-107 IIAVA
+107 VVAVA

-126 GLPENYRVWILISG
+126 DLPEKYRVWILIAG

-145 WALFRPEPV
+145 LALFFPEPI
-154 RRVIPWLTLVIFVV
+154 RRAIPWLTLVIFVV

-179 YLRNGAKPSLLELLS
+179 YLRNGAKPGLLELLS
-194 STTKAKQAVAD
+194 STTKAKNAVAD

-235 NRQPLSG
+235 SRQPLSG
-242 LMFRILGGS
+242 LMFRVLGGS

-282 NLALLLG
+282 NLALLLR
-289 VLLDKNEWLVIPIMS
+289 VLLDKNGWLVVPIMS

-309 CLISAYIYVSSLS
+309 CLISAYIYVSSVS

-342 TRRGRSASVLT
+342 MRRGRSASILT
-353 FMVFTFVVALTVHT
+353 FMVVTFAVALTVHS

-394 WRSRFYRGDTYEQRR
+394 WRSRFHRGATYVQRR
-409 RAKWYYRIAII
+409 QSKRYYRIAII

-433 VAFSSL
+433 VAFNSI
-439 FELYVLAAWVGLGL
+439 FELYVLAVWAGLGL
-453 LIYFLNFYYRRVQN
+453 LIYCLNFYYRRVQN
-467 TMSQLEYAETM
+467 KMSQLEHAETP

-484 LVLVPSFDASA
+484 LVLVPRFDASA

-506 HANVEVVYVLKPGQ
+506 HPNVEVVHVLEADE

-540 LSDQGGDHQGSIKQ
+540 IPDEGGNHLGSVQKYLS
-554 YINAKL
+554 AKL
-560 DMDPYTSVSVYL
+560 DMDPLTSISVYL
-572 PRYVPKCAILGLL
+572 PRYVPKCRALGWL

-590 RSHARSLSR
+590 RTYARHLAR
-599 LERVTITWVSLRAE
+599 LERVTITWVTLTA
-613 RKSHAD
+613 

>member
-1 MLKNLTPSEGWSQTA
+1 MLKNLTPREGWLETFT
-16 SQLAFFAPKFW
+16 QLAFFAPKFW

-82 TAALVQAYLGSFLGS
+82 TAALVQANLGSFLGAL
-97 ITAAASLLSM
+97 TAAASLLAM
-107 IIAVA
+107 VVAVA

-126 GLPENYRVWILISG
+126 GLPEDYRVWILIAG
-140 FVLLL
+140 FILLL
-145 WALFRPEPV
+145 LALFRPEPI
-154 RRVIPWLTLVIFVV
+154 RRAIPWLTVVIFVV

-179 YLRNGAKPSLLELLS
+179 YLRNGAKPGLFELLS
-194 STTKAKQAVAD
+194 STTKAKEAVAD
-205 ANLQSGWK
+205 SNLQSGWK

-289 VLLDKNEWLVIPIMS
+289 VLLDKNGWLVVPVMS

-309 CLISAYIYVSSLS
+309 CLISAYIYISSVS
-322 TLLTDLSGHDLA
+322 TLLMDLSGHDLA

-342 TRRGRSASVLT
+342 VRRGRSVSILS
-353 FMVFTFVVALTVHT
+353 FMVVTFAAALTVHT

-382 SSFLGQVARMRM
+382 SSFLSQVARMRM
-394 WRSRFYRGDTYEQRR
+394 WRSRFHIGVTYVQRR
-409 RAKWYYRIAII
+409 QSKRYYRIAII

-433 VAFSSL
+433 VAFNSI
-439 FELYVLAAWVGLGL
+439 FELYVLGAWAVLGL

-467 TMSQLEYAETM
+467 QMSQLEHAETP

-484 LVLVPSFDASA
+484 LVLVPRFDASA

-506 HANVEVVYVLKPGQ
+506 HPNVEVVHVLEPDE
-520 DETEVRRQWQELGI
+520 DETEVRRQWQEWGI
-534 TATLTL
+534 TAALTL
-540 LSDQGGDHQGSIKQ
+540 IPDEGGDHLGSVQK
-554 YINAKL
+554 YLNAKL
-560 DMDPYTSVSVYL
+560 DMDPLTSISVYL
-572 PRYVPKCAILGLL
+572 SRYVPKFRALGLL

-590 RSHARSLSR
+590 RTYARHLAR
-599 LERVTITWVSLRAE
+599 LERVTITWVSLTA
-613 RKSHAD
+613 

>member
-1 MLKNLTPSEGWSQTA
+1 MLKNLTPKEGWLETFT
-16 SQLAFFAPKFW
+16 QLAFFAPKFW

-49 AVALWIVAFVLIAG
+49 AVALWIVVFVLIAG

-82 TAALVQAYLGSFLGS
+82 TAALVQAYLGSFLGAL
-97 ITAAASLLSM
+97 TAAASLLSM
-107 IIAVA
+107 VVAVA

-126 GLPENYRVWILISG
+126 DLPENYRVWILIAG

-145 WALFRPEPV
+145 LALFFPEPI
-154 RRVIPWLTLVIFVV
+154 RRAIPWLTLVIFVV

-179 YLRNGAKPSLLELLS
+179 YLHNGAKPGLLELLS
-194 STTKAKQAVAD
+194 STTKAKNAVAD

-235 NRQPLSG
+235 SRQPLSG
-242 LMFRILGGS
+242 LMFRVLGGS

-282 NLALLLG
+282 NLALLLR
-289 VLLDKNEWLVIPIMS
+289 VLLDKNGWLVVPIMS

-309 CLISAYIYVSSLS
+309 CLISAYIYISSVS
-322 TLLTDLSGHDLA
+322 TLLADLSGHDLA

-342 TRRGRSASVLT
+342 MRRGRSASILT
-353 FMVFTFVVALTVHT
+353 FMIVAFAVALTVHS

-394 WRSRFYRGDTYEQRR
+394 WRSRFHRGATYVQRR
-409 RAKWYYRIAII
+409 QSKRYYRIAII

-433 VAFSSL
+433 VAFNSI
-439 FELYVLAAWVGLGL
+439 FELYVLAVWAGLGL
-453 LIYFLNFYYRRVQN
+453 LIYCLNFYYRRVQN
-467 TMSQLEYAETM
+467 KMSQLEHAETP

-484 LVLVPSFDASA
+484 LVLVPRFDASA

-506 HANVEVVYVLKPGQ
+506 HPNVEVVHVLEPDE

-540 LSDQGGDHQGSIKQ
+540 IPDEGGNHLGSVQKYLS
-554 YINAKL
+554 AKL
-560 DMDPYTSVSVYL
+560 DMDPLTSISVYL
-572 PRYVPKCAILGLL
+572 PRYVPKCRALGWL

-590 RSHARSLSR
+590 RTYARHLAR
-599 LERVTITWVSLRAE
+599 LERVTITWVTLTA
-613 RKSHAD
+613 

>member
-1 MLKNLTPSEGWSQTA
+1 MLKNLTPKEGWLETFT
-16 SQLAFFAPKFW
+16 QLAFFAPKFW

-82 TAALVQAYLGSFLGS
+82 TAALVQAYLGSFLGAL
-97 ITAAASLLSM
+97 TAAASLLAM
-107 IIAVA
+107 VVAVA

-126 GLPENYRVWILISG
+126 DLPEKYRVWILIAG

-145 WALFRPEPV
+145 LALFFPEPI
-154 RRVIPWLTLVIFVV
+154 RRAIPWLTLVIFVV

-179 YLRNGAKPSLLELLS
+179 YLRNGAKPGLLELLS
-194 STTKAKQAVAD
+194 STTKAKNAVAD

-235 NRQPLSG
+235 SRQPLSG
-242 LMFRILGGS
+242 LMFRVLGGS

-282 NLALLLG
+282 NLALLLR
-289 VLLDKNEWLVIPIMS
+289 VLLDKNGWLVVPIMS

-309 CLISAYIYVSSLS
+309 CLISAYIYVSSVS

-342 TRRGRSASVLT
+342 MRRGRSASILT
-353 FMVFTFVVALTVHT
+353 FMVVTFAVALTVHS

-394 WRSRFYRGDTYEQRR
+394 WRSRFHRGATYVQRR
-409 RAKWYYRIAII
+409 QSKRYYRIAII

-433 VAFSSL
+433 VAFNSI
-439 FELYVLAAWVGLGL
+439 FELFVLVVWAGLGL
-453 LIYFLNFYYRRVQN
+453 LIYCLNFYYRRVQN
-467 TMSQLEYAETM
+467 KMSQLEHAETP

-484 LVLVPSFDASA
+484 LVLVPRFDASA

-506 HANVEVVYVLKPGQ
+506 HPNVEVVHVLEPDE
-520 DETEVRRQWQELGI
+520 DETEVRRQWQELEI
-534 TATLTL
+534 TAALTL
-540 LSDQGGDHQGSIKQ
+540 IPDEGGDHLGSVQK
-554 YINAKL
+554 YLNAKL
-560 DMDPYTSVSVYL
+560 DMDPLTSISVYL
-572 PRYVPKCAILGLL
+572 PRYVPKCRALGWL

-590 RSHARSLSR
+590 RTYARHLAR
-599 LERVTITWVSLRAE
+599 LERVTITWVTLMA
-613 RKSHAD
+613 

>member
-1 MLKNLTPSEGWSQTA
+1 MLKNLTPKEGWLETFT
-16 SQLAFFAPKFW
+16 QLAFFAPKFW

-82 TAALVQAYLGSFLGS
+82 TAALVQAYLGSFLGAL
-97 ITAAASLLSM
+97 TAAASLLAM
-107 IIAVA
+107 VVAVA

-126 GLPENYRVWILISG
+126 DLPEKYRVWILIAG

-145 WALFRPEPV
+145 LALFFPEPI
-154 RRVIPWLTLVIFVV
+154 RRAIPWLTLVIFVV

-179 YLRNGAKPSLLELLS
+179 YLRNGAKPGLLELLS
-194 STTKAKQAVAD
+194 STTKAKNAVAD

-235 NRQPLSG
+235 SRQPLSG
-242 LMFRILGGS
+242 LMFRVLGGS

-282 NLALLLG
+282 NLALLLR
-289 VLLDKNEWLVIPIMS
+289 VLLDKNGWLVVPIMS

-309 CLISAYIYVSSLS
+309 CLISAYIYVSSVS

-342 TRRGRSASVLT
+342 MRRGRSASILT
-353 FMVFTFVVALTVHT
+353 FMVVTFAVALTVHS

-394 WRSRFYRGDTYEQRR
+394 WRSRFHRGATYVQRR
-409 RAKWYYRIAII
+409 QSKRYYRIAII

-433 VAFSSL
+433 VAFNSI
-439 FELYVLAAWVGLGL
+439 FELYVLAVWAGLGL
-453 LIYFLNFYYRRVQN
+453 LIYCLNFYYRRVQN
-467 TMSQLEYAETM
+467 KMSQLEHAETP

-484 LVLVPSFDASA
+484 LVLVPRFDASA

-506 HANVEVVYVLKPGQ
+506 HPNVEVVHVLEPDE
-520 DETEVRRQWQELGI
+520 DETEVRRQWQGLGI

-540 LSDQGGDHQGSIKQ
+540 IPDEGGNHLGSVQKYLS
-554 YINAKL
+554 AKL
-560 DMDPYTSVSVYL
+560 DMDPLTSISVYL
-572 PRYVPKCAILGLL
+572 PRYVPKCRALGWL

-590 RSHARSLSR
+590 RTYARHLAR
-599 LERVTITWVSLRAE
+599 LERVTITWVTLTA
-613 RKSHAD
+613 

>member
-1 MLKNLTPSEGWSQTA
+1 MLKNLTPKEGWLETFT
-16 SQLAFFAPKFW
+16 QLAFFAPKFW

-82 TAALVQAYLGSFLGS
+82 TAALVQAYLGSFLGAL
-97 ITAAASLLSM
+97 TAAASLLAM
-107 IIAVA
+107 VVAVA

-126 GLPENYRVWILISG
+126 DLPENYRVWILIAG

-145 WALFRPEPV
+145 LALFFPEPI
-154 RRVIPWLTLVIFVV
+154 RRAIPWLTLVIFVV

-179 YLRNGAKPSLLELLS
+179 YLHDGAKPGLLELLS
-194 STTKAKQAVAD
+194 STTKAKNAVAD

-224 VTPAVTLFRNE
+224 VIPAVTLFRNE
-235 NRQPLSG
+235 SRQPLSG
-242 LMFRILGGS
+242 LMFRVLGGS

-282 NLALLLG
+282 NLALLLR
-289 VLLDKNEWLVIPIMS
+289 VLLDENGWLVVPIMS
-304 LFAVG
+304 LFALG
-309 CLISAYIYVSSLS
+309 CLISAYIYVSSVS

-342 TRRGRSASVLT
+342 MRRGRSASILT
-353 FMVFTFVVALTVHT
+353 FMIVTFAVALTVHS

-394 WRSRFYRGDTYEQRR
+394 WRSRFHRGATYVQRR
-409 RAKWYYRIAII
+409 QSKRYYRIAII

-433 VAFSSL
+433 VAFNSI
-439 FELYVLAAWVGLGL
+439 FELYVLAVWAGLGL
-453 LIYFLNFYYRRVQN
+453 LIYCLNLYYRRVQN
-467 TMSQLEYAETM
+467 KMSQLEHAETP

-484 LVLVPSFDASA
+484 LVMVPRFDASA

-506 HANVEVVYVLKPGQ
+506 HPNVEVVHVLEPDE

-540 LSDQGGDHQGSIKQ
+540 IPDGGGNHLGSVQK
-554 YINAKL
+554 YLNAKL
-560 DMDPYTSVSVYL
+560 DMDPLTSISVYL
-572 PRYVPKCAILGLL
+572 ARYVPKCRALGWL

-590 RSHARSLSR
+590 RTYARHLAR
-599 LERVTITWVSLRAE
+599 LERVTITWVSLTA
-613 RKSHAD
+613 